1 MRNLLISRIR
11 DLYMDFPDLP
21 FQVETPAEKL
31 DELSNVELLDLYEEL
46 LELL

>member
-1 MRNLLISRIR
+1 MRNLVIARIR
-11 DLYMDFPDLP
+11 DLYSDFPDLP

>member
-1 MRNLLISRIR
+1 
-11 DLYMDFPDLP
+11 MDFPDLP
-21 FQVETPAEKL
+21 FQVETPADKL